1 MRLHGIASGVSCE
14 CNGQVLGGERSTLM
28 KILLVND
35 YGTSVGGAEVLTFAL
50 RDALRRQGHDV
61 RLFASSAGSAPDSRA
76 ADYVC
81 FGTVSRWRT
90 ILQAFN
96 PWAYVRLRRVLQEF
110 RPDVVHVRMFLT
122 QLSPVILP
130 LLRRVPALYHVVWY
144 RPVCQTGTKLL
155 PGGSPC
161 QEPAGLACYRS
172 GCVPLRDWIPLQL
185 QMWLWKRWRH
195 VFARIVANSHAVQ
208 GSLLADGVDAVEVI
222 HNGVAIESVTRV
234 WSSTPL
240 AVFAGRLVPE
250 KGVDVLVQAF
260 ALVVRNV
267 PDARLLI
274 AGDGPERKNLVELAE
289 QLGVAAYVT
298 FLGHLPQEAM
308 ETKLAQAWVQVVP
321 SRWAEPFGLV
331 AVEAMMRET
340 AVIAS
345 RMGGLEEILQDGETG
360 YLVTPN
366 DPHQLAQRL
375 EELLRDRSKADAMGR
390 SGRRVAEARFSLSRQ
405 CEQFVSLYQ
414 QMVSDMPVVLSA
426 KAGTPMQAVRR

>member
-1 MRLHGIASGVSCE
+1 MRSHGIASGGSCE
-14 CNGQVLGGERSTLM
+14 RDDLALGDERSIRM

-35 YGTSVGGAEVLTFAL
+35 YGMPVGGAEVLTLAL

-61 RLFASSAGSAPDSRA
+61 RLFASSAGSSPDSQTA
-76 ADYVC
+76 EYVC
-81 FGTVSRWRT
+81 FGTLSRWRT

-122 QLSPVILP
+122 QLSPLILP

-144 RPVCQTGTKLL
+144 RPVCQTGTKML
-155 PGGSPC
+155 PRGSPC
-161 QEPAGLACYRS
+161 REPAGVACYRN
-172 GCVPLRDWIPLQL
+172 GCVPLRDWVPLQL
-185 QMWLWKRWRH
+185 QMWLWKKWRH
-195 VFARIVANSHAVQ
+195 AFSRIVANSHAVQ
-208 GSLLADGVDAVEVI
+208 GSLLADGVDEVEVI
-222 HNGVAIESVTRV
+222 HNGVAIESLTRV
-234 WSSTPL
+234 WSLTPL

-260 ALVVRNV
+260 ALVVRKV

-274 AGDGPERKNLVELAE
+274 AGDGPELKNLVELAE
-289 QLGVAAYVT
+289 RLGAAASIT
-298 FLGHLPQEAM
+298 FLGHLPKETL
-308 ETKLAQAWVQVVP
+308 ETKLTRAWVQVVP

-345 RMGGLEEILQDGETG
+345 RMGGLEEILQDGKTG
-360 YLVTPN
+360 YLVRPN
-366 DPHQLAQRL
+366 DPYELAQRL
-375 EELLRDRSKADAMGR
+375 EELLRDRSKANEMGR
-390 SGRRVAEARFSLSRQ
+390 SGRRLAEARFSLPRQ

-414 QMVSDMPVVLSA
+414 QMVSDMPVLVPA
-426 KAGTPMQAVRR
+426 KAGAPMQAGRR

>member
-1 MRLHGIASGVSCE
+1 MRSHGIASGVSCE
-14 CNGQVLGGERSTLM
+14 YGHQVLGDERSPLM

-35 YGTSVGGAEVLTFAL
+35 YGTPIGGAEVLTLAL

-61 RLFASSAGSAPDSRA
+61 RLFASSAASSQDAQAS
-76 ADYVC
+76 DYVC
-81 FGTVSRWRT
+81 FGTLSRWRT
-90 ILQAFN
+90 VLQAFN

-122 QLSPVILP
+122 QLSPLILP
-130 LLRRVPALYHVVWY
+130 LLRRIPALYHVVWY

-155 PGGSPC
+155 PSGSPC
-161 QEPAGLACYRS
+161 REPAGLTCYQK

-185 QMWLWKRWRH
+185 QMWLWKKWRH

-208 GSLLADGVDAVEVI
+208 GTLWADGIDAVEVI
-222 HNGVAIESVTRV
+222 HNGVEIELLTRV
-234 WSSTPL
+234 RASTPL
-240 AVFAGRLVPE
+240 AVFAGRLVYE

-260 ALVVRNV
+260 ALAIRSV

-289 QLGVAAYVT
+289 QLGVAASVT
-298 FLGHLPQEAM
+298 FLGHLPKEAL
-308 ETKLAQAWVQVVP
+308 EKKFAQAWVQVVP

-360 YLVTPN
+360 YLVPPN
-366 DPHQLAQRL
+366 DPPWLAQRL
-375 EELLRDRSKADAMGR
+375 EELLRDRAKAEAMGR
-390 SGRRVAEARFSLSRQ
+390 SGRRVAEARFSLARQ

-414 QMVSDMPVVLSA
+414 QMVSDRPVVVST
-426 KAGTPMQAVRR
+426 KAGTPMQPARR

>member
-1 MRLHGIASGVSCE
+1 MRSHGIASGVSCE
-14 CNGQVLGGERSTLM
+14 RDDQALGGECSTRM
-28 KILLVND
+28 KILLIND
-35 YGTSVGGAEVLTFAL
+35 YGTPVGGAEVLTLAL

-61 RLFASSAGSAPDSRA
+61 RLFASSAGSSPDSQA

-81 FGTVSRWRT
+81 FGTLSRWRT

-130 LLRRVPALYHVVWY
+130 LLRRVPALYHAVWY

-161 QEPAGLACYRS
+161 RETAGLPCYRN
-172 GCVPLRDWIPLQL
+172 GCVPLWDWIPLQM
-185 QMWLWKRWRH
+185 QMWFWNKWRA

-208 GSLLADGVDAVEVI
+208 RSLLADGIDAVEVI
-222 HNGVAIESVTRV
+222 HNGAAIESITRV

-260 ALVVRNV
+260 AQVVRNV

-274 AGDGPERKNLVELAE
+274 AGDGPERKNLIELAE
-289 QLGVAAYVT
+289 RSGAAASIT
-298 FLGHLPQEAM
+298 FLGHLPKEAL
-308 ETKLAQAWVQVVP
+308 ETTLARAWVQVVP

-360 YLVTPN
+360 YLVPPN
-366 DPHQLAQRL
+366 DPHRLAQRL

-390 SGRRVAEARFSLSRQ
+390 SGRHVAVARFSLARQ

-426 KAGTPMQAVRR
+426 KAGTPMPAVRR

>member
-1 MRLHGIASGVSCE
+1 
-14 CNGQVLGGERSTLM
+14 
-28 KILLVND
+28 
-35 YGTSVGGAEVLTFAL
+35 
-50 RDALRRQGHDV
+50 
-61 RLFASSAGSAPDSRA
+61 
-76 ADYVC
+76 
-81 FGTVSRWRT
+81 
-90 ILQAFN
+90 
-96 PWAYVRLRRVLQEF
+96 
-110 RPDVVHVRMFLT
+110 
-122 QLSPVILP
+122 
-130 LLRRVPALYHVVWY
+130 
-144 RPVCQTGTKLL
+144 
-155 PGGSPC
+155 
-161 QEPAGLACYRS
+161 
-172 GCVPLRDWIPLQL
+172 
-185 QMWLWKRWRH
+185 
-195 VFARIVANSHAVQ
+195 
-208 GSLLADGVDAVEVI
+208 
-222 HNGVAIESVTRV
+222 IESVTRV

-308 ETKLAQAWVQVVP
+308 ETKLARAWVQVVP

-375 EELLRDRSKADAMGR
+375 EELLCDRSKADAMGR
-390 SGRRVAEARFSLSRQ
+390 SGRRVAEARFSLARQ
-405 CEQFVSLYQ
+405 CEQFMSLYQ
-414 QMVSDMPVVLSA
+414 QMVSDMPVALSA
-426 KAGTPMQAVRR
+426 KTGTPMQAVRR

>member
-1 MRLHGIASGVSCE
+1 MRSHGIANGVSCE
-14 CNGQVLGGERSTLM
+14 GNGQRLGGEHSTFM

-35 YGTSVGGAEVLTFAL
+35 YGTPVGGAEVLTFAL

-61 RLFASSAGSAPDSRA
+61 RLFASSAGSSPDSQT

-81 FGTVSRWRT
+81 FGTLSRWRT

-155 PGGSPC
+155 PSGSPC
-161 QEPAGLACYRS
+161 REPAGLTCYQK
-172 GCVPLRDWIPLQL
+172 GCVPLRDWIPLQV
-185 QMWLWKRWRH
+185 QMWLWKKWRH

-222 HNGVAIESVTRV
+222 HNGVAIESVTRL
-234 WSSTPL
+234 WSLTPL

-260 ALVVRNV
+260 AQVVRNV

-274 AGDGPERKNLVELAE
+274 AGDGPERKNLVDLAE

-298 FLGHLPQEAM
+298 FLGHLPKEVM
-308 ETKLAQAWVQVVP
+308 ETKLARAWVQVVP

-360 YLVTPN
+360 YLVPPN
-366 DPHQLAQRL
+366 DPPRLAQRL
-375 EELLRDRSKADAMGR
+375 VELLRDRAKAEAMGR
-390 SGRRVAEARFSLSRQ
+390 SGRHVAEVRFNLVRQ
-405 CEQFVSLYQ
+405 CEQFGSLYQ
-414 QMVSDMPVVLSA
+414 QMMSDMPTVVSI